1 MQEDERLEDIN
12 RLDVEV
18 IELEGKENNRLK
30 GNKGVIAIQDKFTS
44 KRQRQD
50 II

>member
-1 MQEDERLEDIN
+1 M
-12 RLDVEV
+12 EV

-30 GNKGVIAIQDKFTS
+30 GNKGAIAIQDKFIS